1 MPRRGENIRK
11 RKDGRWEGRFIKGYA
26 PDGKAKYGYVYAPT
40 YAQAR
45 EAKRE
50 AQMRFEKG
58 GIPAKTEKSRTL
70 REVFFLWL
78 QDIRPSIKPS
88 TYAQYISLWERYIGP
103 TLGNL
108 SLGKIDTREMDAFI
122 HKLSTNGRADGG
134 GLSPKTVRDTISI
147 VKCIIRYAVE
157 REWISETKVLF
168 RPIRQVPAPAIQVFS
183 REEQKRLLAFW
194 EENAPASPWYCG
206 MLLAMMTG
214 LRIGEVCALTWDDID
229 LENAVLHI
237 RHTML
242 RIRDLEKGSPS
253 ASKTKVIVCAPKT
266 PSSFRHIP
274 LPERLLS
281 LLSILRTQAFPHSF
295 LLTGS
300 YCFLEPR
307 TYLNRYK
314 SCLRSLNIPVRS
326 FHTLRHTF
334 ATRCIEAG
342 VDIKTLSEILGHAGV
357 QITLNQYVHSTME
370 QKRYQLERLAS
381 HFQ

>member
-103 TLGNL
+103 ELGTVPLKKLNSERIDLFTHTL
-108 SLGKIDTREMDAFI
+108 AA
-122 HKLSTNGRADGG
+122 HGRADGS
-134 GLSPKTVRDTISI
+134 GLSPKTVRDTLSI
-147 VKCIIRYAVE
+147 IKCAVRYAIE
-157 REWISETKVLF
+157 RGWLPEGKIIF
-168 RPIRQVPAPAIQVFS
+168 RPIRQSPAAAIQVFS
-183 REEQKRLLAFW
+183 PEEQQRLLAFW
-194 EENAPASPWYCG
+194 EESAANSPCCCG
-206 MLLAMMTG
+206 MILALMTG

-229 LENAVLHI
+229 LKNAVLHV
-237 RHTML
+237 RHTLL
-242 RIRDLEKGSPS
+242 RIRNTAADSP
-253 ASKTKVIVCAPKT
+253 SKTKVILCDPKT
-266 PSSFRHIP
+266 SSSFRNIP
-274 LPERLLS
+274 LPRRLVPLFS
-281 LLSILRTQAFPHSF
+281 RLQAQALPHSF
-295 LLTGS
+295 LLTGNHA
-300 YCFLEPR
+300 FLEPR

-314 SCLRSLNIPVRS
+314 ASLRALKIPPRS